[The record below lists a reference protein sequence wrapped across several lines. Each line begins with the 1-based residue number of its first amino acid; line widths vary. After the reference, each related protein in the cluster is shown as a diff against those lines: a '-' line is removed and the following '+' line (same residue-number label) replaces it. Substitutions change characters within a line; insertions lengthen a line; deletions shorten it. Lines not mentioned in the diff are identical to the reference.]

1 MIGLARLPFGFALG
15 QLRVG
20 QLYVKCPDV
29 SVDFDD
35 IAVAQQ
41 RDRPTDRRF
50 RPDMAD
56 AEAAGGTG
64 EPAVGD
70 QRDLATRALPGQRRR
85 GREHFAH
92 AGTAAR
98 PLIADHDDL
107 ALFVSP
113 LLHRLE
119 GVLFAIE
126 AASRTGKFQIR
137 HAGDLYD
144 RAFGRKIPLQ
154 ADHTASDGDRLVG
167 RPHHVLVRIPF
178 YALE

>member
-1 MIGLARLPFGFALG
+1 MVGLARLPFGFALS
-15 QLRVG
+15 QLRIG

-29 SVDFDD
+29 GVDFDD

-41 RDRPTDRRF
+41 RDRAADRRF

-56 AEAAGGTG
+56 AEAAGGPG

-70 QRDLATRALPGQRRR
+70 QRDLAAHALPGQRRS

-107 ALFVSP
+107 AFFVGL

-126 AASRTGKFQIR
+126 TARRAGKFQIR
-137 HAGDLYD
+137 HARDLHD
-144 RAFGRKIPLQ
+144 RALRREISLQ
-154 ADHTASDGDRLVG
+154 ADDTPGYGDRLVD
-167 RPHHVLVRIPF
+167 RL
-178 YALE
+178 